1 MFTDPAPLSFGGD
14 ASASTHS
21 PAAPSPAAP
30 SATPTTASDS
40 QSLPP
45 QTPPPELPNNSVRH
59 MLFGSAEAVQQTV
72 HNLHSR
78 GYADPND
85 WSPAISTGRCN
96 EVMRLLI
103 RRVPTLG
110 G

>member
-1 MFTDPAPLSFGGD
+1 MFTMPISDAP
-14 ASASTHS
+14 ASTVPVAVNSS
-21 PAAPSPAAP
+21 PAESESQPRSPHKSPPHEPSG
-30 SATPTTASDS
+30 D
-40 QSLPP
+40 
-45 QTPPPELPNNSVRH
+45 NVRH
-59 MLFGSAEAVQQTV
+59 MLFGTPDAVRKTV

-103 RRVPTLG
+103 KRVSTD
-110 G
+110 